1 MGHGPD
7 DCPRQIGKGG
17 DVAGV
22 GRGRV
27 DGALCVVRPVWRL
40 RYGGLQAAPEAVVLA
55 VHLQDV
61 DVGRVSRPSS
71 VPVSRCGRRTPVH
84 SLTGRLMFTRM
95 GPRSQRWLKTSRSS
109 SAPVRDR
116 GTEPSWS
123 MHCNRRQREGLMSP
137 SNHGPVPPRR
147 DDLPAPLAP
156 VWREP
161 LYRHSFP
168 THASALWRPVRGESW
183 NARGSTPRTN
193 CFPCRKRHIRNLPE
207 EKERS
212 KSVHSG
218 EMNRWLTK
226 P

>member
-61 DVGRVSRPSS
+61 DVAGEPAQQRPGEPLRAEDPGPL
-71 VPVSRCGRRTPVH
+71 VDGQVDVH
-84 SLTGRLMFTRM
+84 QDGA
-95 GPRSQRWLKTSRSS
+95 RSQRWLKTSRSS

-156 VWREP
+156 VWREA

-168 THASALWRPVRGESW
+168 THASALWGPVRGESW

-193 CFPCRKRHIRNLPE
+193 CFPCRKPHIRNLPE
-207 EKERS
+207 GKERS